1 MSHFMELQEA
11 MALRPDL
18 FAEEPFEHEDLEEFE
33 VETKKKNL
41 K

>member
-1 MSHFMELQEA
+1 

-18 FAEEPFEHEDLEEFE
+18 FAEAPLEPDEEIEIE